1 MIPPDFRKTHL
12 ADPFEIHLGPI
23 YETGEGAARRYG
35 LKVDARHVNRRDVM
49 HGGMLMTFADATLGQ
64 LAMDISEG
72 ALCVTLN
79 MQAQFLAPV
88 PLGGFIEVLPELTRR
103 TRAMLFIRGD
113 YRVAGQTVMTAA
125 SIWKLIGQR

>member
-1 MIPPDFRKTHL
+1 MIPEGFRKTHL

-23 YETGEGAARRYG
+23 YEIGEGADRSYG
-35 LKVDARHVNRRDVM
+35 LEVDARHVNRREVM
-49 HGGMLMTFADATLGQ
+49 HGGMMMTLADATLGQ
-64 LAMDISEG
+64 LALDLSEG

-88 PLGGFIEVLPELTRR
+88 PLGSFITVKPELTRR

-113 YRVAGQTVMTAA
+113 YRVDGQIVMTAA
-125 SIWKLIGQR
+125 SVWKRIGKH